1 MVKYARLRSVL
12 SQIRAFSDTGR
23 EVPPAAGDVVCR
35 MHADAHPVR
44 DVRCPGIAIR
54 RTCAADRPI
63 RQDAA
68 RIGKHPGY
76 GRGPQYGENNSSYGS
91 GFGREKRVSDPGQE
105 QRSAGVPSGNH
116 PPQADRPARPRIAP
130 PPHTPRVAITR
141 PPADRRSPPRP
152 PPFLPPPPFLHLT
165 PSPQSGARRIAAL
178 RAGDRG
184 RRGPDAC
191 VMGCPAGI
199 LPPPPSP
206 RRHVRSGGG
215 SVGAVAGSAALP
227 ARAFSTCR
235 RCGPAPIRRTCR
247 FGVSRAGGDRIQPEG
262 SPAQST
268 ARHQNRPQSDRL
280 PDPRLPEGMPCTGTR
295 SRYRRPSAESP
306 RATPG

>member
-68 RIGKHPGY
+68 RIEKHPGY

-165 PSPQSGARRIAAL
+165 PSPQSGARHIAAP

-184 RRGPDAC
+184 RPGPDAC
-191 VMGCPAGI
+191 AMVCPAGI
-199 LPPPPSP
+199 LPPPHP
-206 RRHVRSGGG
+206 RGGMCDQAVVA
-215 SVGAVAGSAALP
+215 SVL
-227 ARAFSTCR
+227 
-235 RCGPAPIRRTCR
+235 
-247 FGVSRAGGDRIQPEG
+247 
-262 SPAQST
+262 
-268 ARHQNRPQSDRL
+268 L
-280 PDPRLPEGMPCTGTR
+280 
-295 SRYRRPSAESP
+295 
-306 RATPG
+306 